1 MPWSCFCAQRALCF
15 LPLAGWWPAVHIQAG
30 CLTAGLHPLLPH
42 PPLDGCSMEFVAE
55 QALATTPIQ
64 KAYINHA
71 SAPFLPDIVAIDY
84 NILLMDSQQR
94 QARAKGA
101 PSLLAP
107 AGASSGAN
115 VAPQT

>member
-1 MPWSCFCAQRALCF
+1 
-15 LPLAGWWPAVHIQAG
+15 
-30 CLTAGLHPLLPH
+30 
-42 PPLDGCSMEFVAE
+42 MEFVAE